1 MDRDKSFL
9 QLRYRGIQSVQLE
22 SERAAGASPAA
33 TGTRYRG
40 LLRSADLALL
50 NKNLASYQP
59 IAYRHLDRCQNN
71 YDSRMPRRRNALAIT
86 ETELSAIAA
95 AATIGLSNS
104 PRLGYSTPA
113 ASGTPAA
120 L

>member
-1 MDRDKSFL
+1 MSPTGPSNAAVGSGATLDGAT
-9 QLRYRGIQSVQLE
+9 RGDVVPRRAWIVLLVVSVATFQSVMSLSIMNVAMPDLQ
-22 SERAAGASPAA
+22 
-33 TGTRYRG
+33 
-40 LLRSADLALL
+40 RSFPGVAF
-50 NKNLASYQP
+50 S
-59 IAYRHLDRCQNN
+59 
-71 YDSRMPRRRNALAIT
+71 T
-86 ETELSAIAA
+86 LSWVIGVYAIAA